1 METVKFYPGEASNVF
16 ALAAALKAGYKIVP
30 ASSMSELW
38 SNEPEER
45 SYFATG
51 KFSPEE
57 IILLDIYPNDPS
69 FSDLDIYLK
78 MQRGKIKGTIN
89 AQEIQDLS
97 PTLGLTKYKGI
108 YRFLNY
114 FDKHMAADARDLRR
128 EETWTYNQVAKRYGL
143 ALRAANIKAYN
154 TAKQSF
160 YAQALMDCAL
170 EIATKKRNFQVDDL
184 VSGYFKGKGE
194 DLAAAKA
201 KFSTSGH
208 PFVLPGR
215 TVAFTYLD
223 NISGWLD
230 LYKLGQEVR
239 QLYPYLAIIQYRKDN
254 KEYNWIISNGKV
266 NVRQLLNLGHLEG
279 DAYQVLIKLPHK
291 VANKDLGRAIAD
303 LHG

>member
-1 METVKFYPGEASNVF
+1 METVIKFYPSEASTVF

-38 SNEPEER
+38 SNDEPENKER
-45 SYFATG
+45 AYFAI
-51 KFSPEE
+51 SPEE
-57 IILLDIYPNDPS
+57 IILLDIYANNPTFP
-69 FSDLDIYLK
+69 DLDIYLK
-78 MQRGKIKGTIN
+78 MQGSKIKGAIST
-89 AQEIQDLS
+89 QDIQSLS
-97 PTLGLTKYKGI
+97 VKPVKYEGI
-108 YRFLNY
+108 FRFLNY
-114 FDKHMAADARDLRR
+114 FAGQMAADARDLRR
-128 EETWTYNQVAKRYGL
+128 EETWSYNQVAKRYGI

-215 TVAFTYLD
+215 TVAFAYLD
-223 NISGWLD
+223 NISVWLD

-239 QLYPYLAIIQYRKDN
+239 QLYPYLAIIQYRQNN
-254 KEYNWIISNGKV
+254 KEYNWILSNGQV
-266 NVRQLLNLGHLEG
+266 NVRQLINLGHLEG
-279 DAYQVLIKLPHK
+279 DAYQILVKLPHK
-291 VANKDLGRAIAD
+291 EATKKFGRAIAD
-303 LHG
+303 LNG